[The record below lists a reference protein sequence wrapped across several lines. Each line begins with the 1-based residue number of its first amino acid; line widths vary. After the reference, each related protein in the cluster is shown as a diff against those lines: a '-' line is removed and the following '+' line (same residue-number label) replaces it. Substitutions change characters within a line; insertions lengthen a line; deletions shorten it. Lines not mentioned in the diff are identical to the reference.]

1 MEAPAV
7 ERLRWNRGEGLE
19 VEESET
25 EDALSPASKD
35 PDLGLEESIP
45 GGHAGGAGSEEK
57 ELAWQ
62 WGNRILEGSVQHGR
76 D

>member
-35 PDLGLEESIP
+35 PDLHGGESQLMETE
-45 GGHAGGAGSEEK
+45 SRN
-57 ELAWQ
+57 LL
-62 WGNRILEGSVQHGR
+62 NTLL
-76 D
+76 